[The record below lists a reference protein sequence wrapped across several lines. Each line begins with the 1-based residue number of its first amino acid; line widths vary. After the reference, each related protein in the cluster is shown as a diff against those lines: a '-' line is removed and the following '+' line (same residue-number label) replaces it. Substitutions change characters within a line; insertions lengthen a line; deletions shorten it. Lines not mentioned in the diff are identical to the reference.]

1 MSEFVNDPMFWI
13 NSICIIASVTALH
26 LISGKT
32 TNERNTGFWITIF
45 AQPLF
50 FYLGMVTGAWRLIF
64 LSSWR
69 AYESVRG
76 ILNNPRTRFDKH
88 KK

>member
-1 MSEFVNDPMFWI
+1 MSEFVSDPMFWI
-13 NSICIIASVTALH
+13 NSICIIASITALH

-32 TNERNTGFWITIF
+32 PNERNTGFWITIF
-45 AQPLF
+45 AQPLY
-50 FYLGMVTGAWRLIF
+50 FYLGMVTGAWSLIF

>member
-50 FYLGMVTGAWRLIF
+50 FYLGMVTGAWSLIF

-69 AYESVRG
+69 AYESVRC

>member
-13 NSICIIASVTALH
+13 NTICVIASMTALH

-32 TNERNTGFWITIF
+32 NNERNTGFWITIF
-45 AQPLF
+45 TQPLF
-50 FYLGMVTGAWRLIF
+50 FYLGMVTGAWSLIF
-64 LSSWR
+64 LSSLR

-76 ILNNPRTRFDKH
+76 VLHNPRANFDKR

>member
-50 FYLGMVTGAWRLIF
+50 FYLGMVTGAWSLIF

-76 ILNNPRTRFDKH
+76 ILNNPRSRFDKH

>member
-13 NSICIIASVTALH
+13 NTLCVIASMTALH

-32 TNERNTGFWITIF
+32 NNERNTGFRITIF
-45 AQPLF
+45 TQPLF
-50 FYLGMVTGAWRLIF
+50 FYLGMVTGAWSLIF

-76 ILNNPRTRFDKH
+76 VLHNPRTNFDKR

>member
-13 NSICIIASVTALH
+13 NTLCIIASMTALH

-32 TNERNTGFWITIF
+32 NNERNTGFWITIF
-45 AQPLF
+45 TQPLF
-50 FYLGMVTGAWRLIF
+50 FYLGMVTGAWSLIF

-76 ILNNPRTRFDKH
+76 VLHNPRTNFDKR